1 MPRKTHPGTV
11 AIIGGAG
18 LLAWWLLRGKGSWL
32 GLGGGAGEA
41 GVRRPCR
48 VQIRGDGVHLDGER
62 QELDAMVTACGAA
75 GVAEVTASGDAIVGV
90 IASVLAALKDAG
102 VVVYAEPDLWRLA
115 DAASQEPRNGSL
127 SYRPIGGRGEPYP
140 DWVRAL
146 KGRSGVY
153 VIRER
158 GVVVYVGESS
168 ANRLYE
174 TLTRH
179 FQTWR
184 RAKGFWKGG
193 YAEGH
198 DPGLTYDRTSV
209 EVAVRMTS
217 AEKALDEEARLIK
230 RLKPR
235 DNLVGQP
242 ELEEVP
248 F

>member
-18 LLAWWLLRGKGSWL
+18 LLALWLFRGKGSWL

-41 GVRRPCR
+41 GVRRPCK
-48 VQIRGDGVHLDGER
+48 VQIRGDEVHVDGER
-62 QELDAMVTACGAA
+62 HELAAVVTACRAA
-75 GVAEVTASGDAIVGV
+75 GAAEVTASGDAIVGV
-90 IASVLAALKDAG
+90 IASVLATLKDAG
-102 VVVYAEPDLWRLA
+102 VVVYADPDLWRLG
-115 DAASQEPRNGSL
+115 DASAEEPRNGSL
-127 SYRPIGGRGEPYP
+127 SYRPIGRRGDPYP
-140 DWVRAL
+140 DWVRSL
-146 KGRSGVY
+146 KGKSGVY

-158 GVVVYVGESS
+158 GVIVYVGQSG

-184 RAKGFWKGG
+184 RTKDFWKGG

-198 DPGLTYDRTSV
+198 DPGLTYDRASA
-209 EVAVRMTS
+209 EVAVRTTS
-217 AEKALDEEARLIK
+217 AEKALDEEARLIQ

-235 DNLVGQP
+235 DNLLGQP
-242 ELEEVP
+242 ELDDVP

>member
-18 LLAWWLLRGKGSWL
+18 LLAWWLFRGKGSWL
-32 GLGGGAGEA
+32 GLGGADET
-41 GVRRPCR
+41 GVRRPCK
-48 VQIRGDGVHLDGER
+48 VQIRGDGVHFNGEL
-62 QELDAMVTACGAA
+62 QELNAVVTACRTA
-75 GVAEVTASGDAIVGV
+75 GTAEVTATGDAIVGV
-90 IASVLAALKDAG
+90 IASVLAALHDAG
-102 VVVYAEPDLWRLA
+102 VVIYAEPDLWRLG

-127 SYRPIGGRGEPYP
+127 SYRPIGRRGEPYP
-140 DWVRAL
+140 EWIRSL
-146 KGRSGVY
+146 KGKSGVY

-184 RAKGFWKGG
+184 RSKGFWKGG

-198 DPGLTYDRTSV
+198 DPGLTYDRGSV
-209 EVAVRMTS
+209 EVAVRATT
-217 AEKALDEEARLIK
+217 AEKALDEEARLIE

-235 DNLVGQP
+235 DNLLGQP
-242 ELEEVP
+242 EIDDVP